1 MDFKPGIV
9 VGLTAEARI
18 ARRLGLPVE
27 IGGGTATGAEA
38 AAHRLVAAGVTGLIS
53 FGLCGGLQPHLKAGR
68 LLVPTE
74 ILFENGETFV
84 TNRELSLWL
93 GGATPHIILAGSQIL
108 AQAREKRR
116 NWKITGAAAVDLE
129 SAAVVRVAVEH
140 GLPFACLRAV
150 CDTAERDLPR
160 AAVMALDPSGEIQTG
175 AVAWSVLTHPWQ
187 IPALIGLS
195 REAAAARRGLLRR
208 VREIIKAQR

>member
-1 MDFKPGIV
+1 M
-9 VGLTAEARI
+9 AEARI

-38 AAHRLVAAGVTGLIS
+38 AARRLVSAGVTGLIS

-68 LLVPTE
+68 LLVPTA
-74 ILFENGETFV
+74 ILFENGETFA
-84 TNRELSLWL
+84 TNRELCLWL
-93 GGATPHIILAGSQIL
+93 GGATANTILAGSQIL
-108 AQAREKRR
+108 ARAREKRR

-129 SAAVVRVAVEH
+129 SGAVVRVAVEH

-160 AAVMALDPSGEIQTG
+160 AAVMALDPSGKIRTG
-175 AVAWSVLTHPWQ
+175 AVVWSALTHPWH

-195 REAAAARRGLLRR
+195 REAAAARRALLRR
-208 VREIIKAQR
+208 VREIEKAQR